1 MVIVTADYHSVIVSD
16 TYLNVV
22 FSVIKIFGYNV
33 SQNSLR
39 TCFMPDVS
47 SHSPW

>member
-1 MVIVTADYHSVIVSD
+1 MAIVTADYHSVIVSD
-16 TYLNVV
+16 THLNVI
-22 FSVIKIFGYNV
+22 FSVINILGYNV

-39 TCFMPDVS
+39 TYFMPDVS